1 MYVYIYHV
9 YTYYVYVYISCVY
22 IYILCVYVYIYRQQR
37 SIKVGRLLL
46 PTSTIPCR
54 SSHRGPVIIQS
65 SWMTMVTNSFQPMV
79 MTGDPP

>member
-1 MYVYIYHV
+1 MYIMYI
-9 YTYYVYVYISCVY
+9 YISC
-22 IYILCVYVYIYRQQR
+22 IYILCVCIYIYRQQR

-46 PTSTIPCR
+46 PPSTIPCR

>member
-1 MYVYIYHV
+1 MYIMYIYIYHV
-9 YTYYVYVYISCVY
+9 YTYY
-22 IYILCVYVYIYRQQR
+22 VYVYIYRQQR

-46 PTSTIPCR
+46 PPSTIPCR